1 MTNEGRIE
9 LECKQK
15 FDEHSLDSAN
25 IALGRNRNLK
35 RRNRKSRQTRKIRA
49 IDELKREEGY
59 MNVGEF
65 MNF

>member
-1 MTNEGRIE
+1 MTKEGRIE
-9 LECKQK
+9 SECKQK
-15 FDEHSLDSAN
+15 FDEHSLDSTN